1 MITVAAITRQEGFL
15 HALEPLLEKNNISV
29 VGIFSSYQNVS
40 KTLRFLSPDVLL
52 MDVNLDSYPF
62 HYGFVDVTA
71 LIKKDLPDTRIIAF
85 ANFFSESSVA
95 EVRQLGIDGY
105 LYRTMPNI
113 DRCLV
118 ESINNV
124 MQGEAY
130 YASDNAE
137 QVRQSR

>member
-95 EVRQLGIDGY
+95 EVRQLGINGY
-105 LYRTMPNI
+105 LYRTMPGI
-113 DRCLV
+113 DHCLV
-118 ESINNV
+118 ESINSV
-124 MQGEAY
+124 MQGEPY

-137 QVRQSR
+137 QVRNSR